1 MTDAAAA
8 VTDPPT
14 PATPVTVNPVIEDMV
29 RVVMGQTEYSEEEAR
44 QKLEAHKYNVVSVI
58 REFMTGA
65 SSEEAR
71 RKAIHA
77 RYLPTPNTRN
87 QIKFAEIRN
96 LMDTVAVQ
104 FNAKQERARR
114 MQMIQNRDLL

>member
-1 MTDAAAA
+1 MTDAA
-8 VTDPPT
+8 VTDPT
-14 PATPVTVNPVIEDMV
+14 PATTVTANPVIEDMV

-87 QIKFAEIRN
+87 QMKFAEIRN